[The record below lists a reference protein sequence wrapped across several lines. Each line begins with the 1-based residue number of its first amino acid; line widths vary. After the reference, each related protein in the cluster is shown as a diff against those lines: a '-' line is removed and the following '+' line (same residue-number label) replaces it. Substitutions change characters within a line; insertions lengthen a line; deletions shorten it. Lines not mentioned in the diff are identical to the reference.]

1 MKTENTKVRIKD
13 IAVLAGVSEGTVDR
27 VLHNRGEVSKKSKEA
42 VEKVLKEINYSPNLL
57 ARSLASKK
65 HYRFACFIPAYQPG
79 EYWES
84 GFYHLLW
91 SKFLSK
97 RISGCEIIAEFFARE
112 FKNTDNYYQQKQ
124 R

>member
-57 ARSLASKK
+57 ARSLA
-65 HYRFACFIPAYQPG
+65 
-79 EYWES
+79 
-84 GFYHLLW
+84 
-91 SKFLSK
+91 
-97 RISGCEIIAEFFARE
+97 
-112 FKNTDNYYQQKQ
+112 
-124 R
+124 

>member
-84 GFYHLLW
+84 IETGFDRAKIEAALTGIG
-91 SKFLSK
+91 
-97 RISGCEIIAEFFARE
+97 RDAFAPAAA
-112 FKNTDNYYQQKQ
+112 
-124 R
+124 